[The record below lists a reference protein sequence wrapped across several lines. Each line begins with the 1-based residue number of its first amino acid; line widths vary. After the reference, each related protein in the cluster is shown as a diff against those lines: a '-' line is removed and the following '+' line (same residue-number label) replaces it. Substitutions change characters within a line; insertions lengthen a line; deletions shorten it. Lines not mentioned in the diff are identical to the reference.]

1 MSFPELGCVP
11 LLCGFVFHSM
21 LDVHS
26 LIVFQS
32 WFVFLCMWV
41 RSNLRDARVAAL
53 LVVVLRF
60 LMLGL

>member
-1 MSFPELGCVP
+1 
-11 LLCGFVFHSM
+11 M

-26 LIVFQS
+26 MIVFQS
-32 WFVFLCMWV
+32 WFVFLCVWA

-53 LVVVLRF
+53 LVVGLRF